1 MIQTFPQK
9 SNSTEMEIEPS
20 GNNLFDNGNGKLF
33 GKSQAEYFHT
43 IVSKA
48 VFLSNRV
55 RTDIHPTI
63 SVLATRVIS
72 PNIVYEKKWVRV
84 LTYLNVTRKYHLKLI
99 IDDIR
104 VIKWNV
110 DTSFTVHPYFKSHAG
125 RIIMWVTG
133 VTQTALMK
141 QKLNTGFS
149 IQEDRTLVILIQN
162 ILFNV
167 VSLILNEQFC
177 PQNI

>member
-9 SNSTEMEIEPS
+9 SNSIEMEISPS
-20 GNNLFDNGNGKLF
+20 GNNLFDDGNGKLL

-43 IVSKA
+43 IVVKA
-48 VFLSNRV
+48 MYLSNRG
-55 RTDIHPTI
+55 RTDIQPTI
-63 SVLATRVIS
+63 AVLATRVIS
-72 PNIVYEKKWVRV
+72 PNIVDEKKWVRV
-84 LTYLNVTRKYHLKLI
+84 LKYLNFTRKYHLKLI

-125 RIIMWVTG
+125 RIMMWVTG
-133 VTQTALMK
+133 VTQTGLMK

-149 IQEDRTLVILIQN
+149 TEVEVVGVDDMASN
-162 ILFNV
+162 ILWTKLFIEDQGYNV
-167 VSLILNEQFC
+167 
-177 PQNI
+177 